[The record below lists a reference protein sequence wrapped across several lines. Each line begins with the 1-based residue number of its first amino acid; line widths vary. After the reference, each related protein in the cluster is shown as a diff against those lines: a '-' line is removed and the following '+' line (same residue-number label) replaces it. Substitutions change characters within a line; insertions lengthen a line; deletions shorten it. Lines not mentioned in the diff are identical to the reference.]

1 MTDTSIAR
9 YCVIGHPIAHSRS
22 PWIHARFAEQTGQSI
37 RYEAI
42 DSPPDAFAATLQ
54 RLKKAGYAGCNVTVP
69 FKHEAFA
76 AAQSHT
82 PRATLAQAANTLVW
96 QRVPGK
102 RSLVLHADNT
112 DGPASCATL
121 SSTPVLF
128 LAACICYCWAR
139 AALLLVC

>member
-54 RLKKAGYAGCNVTVP
+54 RLHA
-69 FKHEAFA
+69 
-76 AAQSHT
+76 
-82 PRATLAQAANTLVW
+82 LA
-96 QRVPGK
+96 
-102 RSLVLHADNT
+102 HA
-112 DGPASCATL
+112 
-121 SSTPVLF
+121 
-128 LAACICYCWAR
+128 
-139 AALLLVC
+139 